1 MLSTFYIKQSFKFFI
16 FYNRFYF
23 YTFLNQKYTQIMRSL
38 TVLLFMLGFAT
49 VSFAQ
54 EEASAAS
61 LYNSG
66 LEKLKAKDFEAALPL
81 MEQAIEAA
89 DPESETDAKV
99 IEIAKKNGAIAA
111 YYVAS
116 KQRKAKE
123 YDAAIETYKKGIEM
137 NNGNY
142 ANHIGLA
149 QALDG
154 KGDDLEAIKA
164 YVGAAQVAA
173 KSPKTKSKAED
184 YYSAAETK
192 IKNSTI
198 KKEYDKSIE
207 YGNAYMEARGGDTF
221 SPRFHYYFG
230 TALKEKGE
238 VSDALAHADKAI
250 GILAEGEDSSR
261 YYLLKGECHQ
271 SLGQKAEAIDAYKK
285 VTSGDYKK
293 VAEYNIDQL
302 SK

>member
-1 MLSTFYIKQSFKFFI
+1 MK
-16 FYNRFYF
+16 
-23 YTFLNQKYTQIMRSL
+23 SL
-38 TVLLFMLGFAT
+38 TVLLLLLGFAT

-66 LEKLKAKDFEAALPL
+66 LEKLKAKDYAAALPL
-81 MEQAIEAA
+81 MAQAIEMAN
-89 DPESETDAKV
+89 PESETDAKV
-99 IEIAKKNGAIAA
+99 IEIAKRNGAIAA

-116 KQRKAKE
+116 EQRKNE
-123 YDAAIETYKKGIEM
+123 DYDAAIETYKMGIEM
-137 NNGNY
+137 NTGFY

-154 KGDDLEAIKA
+154 KGDDMEAIKA
-164 YVGAAQVAA
+164 YVQAAQVAA
-173 KSPKTKSKAED
+173 KSPKTQDKAED
-184 YYSAAETK
+184 YFSAAETK
-192 IKNSTI
+192 IKNATI

-207 YGNAYMEARGGDTF
+207 YGKAYMEARGGDTF

-230 TALKEKGE
+230 SALKEKGE

-250 GILAEGEDSSR
+250 SVLAEDEDGSR

-271 SLGQKAEAIDAYKK
+271 ASGQKAEAIDAYKK

-293 VAEYNIDQL
+293 VADYNIDQL